1 MATAVALLA
10 GIGIGAAPASAAGNY
25 GEKIFSIGDQS
36 FQATD
41 SNGHFTAQV
50 TYVSGGRPF
59 RENPVAFSFVI
70 SPYLKSI
77 ATSNMNCTAWQQKNG
92 ASTGASDN
100 HPSIGPGYVWHWT
113 FPQYNS
119 IGANMMASGNCTF
132 RVDVAGRTGTANV
145 TFVFRYVVG
154 DGGGDAV
161 TKSDGKALTSKVAI
175 R

>member
-1 MATAVALLA
+1 MLLC
-10 GIGIGAAPASAAGNY
+10 GIGIGTTPASAAGNY
-25 GEKIFSIGDQS
+25 GTKIFSIGDQY
-36 FQATD
+36 FEATD

-77 ATSNMNCTAWQQKNG
+77 ATGSMNCTAWQQKNG
-92 ASTGASDN
+92 ASTGASD
-100 HPSIGPGYVWHWT
+100 HHAGIGPGYIWHWT
-113 FPQYNS
+113 FPQNNS

-145 TFVFRYVVG
+145 SFVFRYVVG
-154 DGGGDAV
+154 DGGGDAA
-161 TKSDGKALTSKVAI
+161 TDTAGSALTSKATI